1 MKIHELKELTGL
13 SLSDL
18 AKKTGISYNRILKL
32 NKQTIKYS
40 MKDYEL
46 IRAYAR
52 TIGKNVIK
60 VDFKPNTDKRVPFSW
75 ERRKEI
81 DLIEY
86 KKAKESKQRAESKKK
101 ASKKASEMFR
111 EHYRKYQEQNH

>member
-1 MKIHELKELTGL
+1 
-13 SLSDL
+13 
-18 AKKTGISYNRILKL
+18 
-32 NKQTIKYS
+32 

-46 IRAYAR
+46 IRAYTR

>member
-1 MKIHELKELTGL
+1 
-13 SLSDL
+13 
-18 AKKTGISYNRILKL
+18 
-32 NKQTIKYS
+32 

-46 IRAYAR
+46 IRAYTR

-101 ASKKASEMFR
+101 ASKKASDMFR